1 MIDHIL
7 RRDLAELTALADHV
21 ETIHAGEAVILEGL
35 SVLLV
40 QIEQEIKKHMP
51 KKEQIL
57 FPQFL

>member
-40 QIEQEIKKHMP
+40 QIEQEI
-51 KKEQIL
+51 
-57 FPQFL
+57 